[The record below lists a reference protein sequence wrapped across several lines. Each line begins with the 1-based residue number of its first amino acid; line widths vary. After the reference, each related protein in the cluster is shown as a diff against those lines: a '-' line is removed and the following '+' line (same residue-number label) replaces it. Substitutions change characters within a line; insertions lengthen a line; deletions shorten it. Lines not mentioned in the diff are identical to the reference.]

1 MAAFN
6 KINSYSL
13 EQLKGTHQFGTHT
26 FKSYLSNG
34 TPVATNT
41 IKTDI
46 ADITA
51 ANGYAGP
58 STLTVSTAAV
68 SGTNNKASVDS
79 DVTITAT
86 GAVGP
91 FRHVVMYNDT
101 PTTPLDPLIAWWDY
115 GSSISLANTET
126 FTEDFDQTNGVIQI
140 A

>member
-1 MAAFN
+1 M
-6 KINSYSL
+6 
-13 EQLKGTHQFGTHT
+13 
-26 FKSYLSNG
+26 SNG

-51 ANGYAGP
+51 ANGYTGP

-101 PTTPLDPLIAWWDY
+101 PTSPLDPLIAWWDY

-126 FTEDFDQTNGVIQI
+126 FTEDFDQTNGIIQV